1 MTHAGLET
9 ALAQTVPKGFWAG
22 THRLCTPEETIARV
36 KPLFGPL
43 GITRVANITGLDR
56 IGVPVVAV
64 TRPNARSIAVSQGK
78 GLSLAAAKASGIM
91 EALEGFHAE
100 HILLPLKQAAYA
112 ELRPAHRLL
121 DPSLLP
127 RLSSGAFHP
136 QRPITWIEGY
146 DLIGREPVWLPFDLA
161 HINFTVGQVIS
172 GFLPSSNGLASGNH
186 LLEAVSHAI
195 CEVVERDA
203 VQLWRLQPAAARA
216 ATRVDLD
223 SIDDPDCRS
232 VLERYARAELS
243 VGVWDITSDVGI
255 PAFACR
261 ILDAERL
268 ALRPASVSECYGC
281 HPLRSIALL
290 RALTEAAQDRLTVIA
305 GSRDDLHRQQY
316 RLLMQAET
324 IERAR
329 QELARPGP
337 QRPFRGAEWQSETF
351 NTDIA
356 WMLERLRAVGVERV
370 AAIDLTRAEL
380 RIPVV
385 KIVIPGLEAMSKIG
399 ECVPGPRARRVT
411 ERRS

>member
-1 MTHAGLET
+1 MTHAGLEA

-22 THRLCTPEETIARV
+22 THRLCTPEATIARV
-36 KPLFGPL
+36 SPLLGRL

-56 IGVPVVAV
+56 IGIPVVAV
-64 TRPNARSIAVSQGK
+64 TRPNARSVSVSQGK

-91 EALEGFHAE
+91 EAIEGYHAE
-100 HILLPLKQAAYA
+100 HILLPLKQATYE

-121 DPSLLP
+121 DPSQLP
-127 RLSSGAFHP
+127 RLSRGAFHP

-146 DLIGREPVWLPFDLA
+146 DLIQHEPVWLPFDLA
-161 HINFTVGQVIS
+161 HINFTVGQAIA

-186 LLEAVSHAI
+186 LLEAISHAI

-203 VQLWRLQPAAARA
+203 VQLWRLQPAAVRA
-216 ATRVDLD
+216 ETRVDLD

-232 VLERYARAELS
+232 VLERYARAELG
-243 VGVWDITSDVGI
+243 VGVWEITTDVGL
-255 PAFACR
+255 PTFVCR

-268 ALRPASVSECYGC
+268 ALRPASASECYGC

-305 GSRDDLHRQQY
+305 GSRDDLHREQY
-316 RLLMQAET
+316 RMLMHTET
-324 IERAR
+324 VERAR

-337 QRPFRGAEWQSETF
+337 QRSFHGAEWQSDSF
-351 NTDIA
+351 NADLA
-356 WMLERLRAVGVERV
+356 WMLERLRAVGIQRV
-370 AAIDLTRAEL
+370 VAIDLTRAEFG
-380 RIPVV
+380 IPVV

-399 ECVPGPRARRVT
+399 ECVPGPRARRVM
-411 ERRS
+411 ERQV